1 MLARKKKGPKRMQGR
16 YIKETIS
23 SPDIVAIHTCVDGY
37 PHAMDESLSEITI
50 FNVNGNVQ
58 KIELD
63 PAMWY
68 HNVWIEDSSV
78 YAEAC
83 PWGSVS
89 KFNTHSQTQCIYQK
103 FI

>member
-1 MLARKKKGPKRMQGR
+1 MQGR

-23 SPDIVAIHTCVDGY
+23 SQQIVAIHTCVDG
-37 PHAMDESLSEITI
+37 HMDESLSEITI
-50 FNVNGNVQ
+50 FDATGSVRRV
-58 KIELD
+58 KLD
-63 PAMWY
+63 PTMWY
-68 HNVWIEDSSV
+68 HTVWIENSSV

-83 PWGSVS
+83 PWDSVS